1 MGYRDLSL
9 VYSDSQTGGDDSE
22 KQSRYGNML
31 QRLSRGYSA
40 LAEEAYVTN
49 THPDVRQSFSL
60 NFLTYFMTQH
70 WNIRVYKH

>member
-22 KQSRYGNML
+22 KQSIYDNVL

-49 THPDVRQSFSL
+49 THADGRRSFSL
-60 NFLTYFMTQH
+60 IFLL
-70 WNIRVYKH
+70 IS